1 MGITSQQIMIVGD
14 PASPIAISNGLLNL
28 RFPILAPADRTLL
41 YSVETWKV
49 ISVIYTSNVAGTDAG
64 AVTAQLT
71 KCTGIVAPASGV
83 VLLTAA
89 IDLKTAAN
97 ATVPGVLISNQSTLT
112 FAATDRLALDVTGV
126 TTAVDGFFTISY
138 QKV

>member
-1 MGITSQQIMIVGD
+1 MGITSQQILVVGD
-14 PASPIAISNGLLNL
+14 PANPIAISNGLLNL
-28 RFPILAPADRTLL
+28 RFPIAAPADRTLL
-41 YSVETWKV
+41 YSVETWRLIGV
-49 ISVIYTSNVAGTDAG
+49 SYTSNVAGTDAG

-71 KCTGIVAPASGV
+71 KCTGVVAPASGT

-97 ATVPGVLISNQSTLT
+97 ATAPGVLVPSQPTLT
-112 FAATDRLALDVTGV
+112 FVSGDRFALDVTGV
-126 TTAVDGFFTISY
+126 TTAVDGFFTIIY